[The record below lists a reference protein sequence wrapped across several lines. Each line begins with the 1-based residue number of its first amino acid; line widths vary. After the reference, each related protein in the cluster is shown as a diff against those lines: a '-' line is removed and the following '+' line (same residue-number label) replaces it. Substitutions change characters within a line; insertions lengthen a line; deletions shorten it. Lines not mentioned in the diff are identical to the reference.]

1 MNGIMFRFISWIF
14 TQQLNAIKKK
24 TILSFVFSKGKF
36 LKFRL
41 CTKNNYLKKKNVTIP
56 ESIRMLM
63 WIYFKYKHIRN

>member
-1 MNGIMFRFISWIF
+1 MNSIMFVSFREYLLNSRMQQKKSIS
-14 TQQLNAIKKK
+14 
-24 TILSFVFSKGKF
+24 SFVFSKGKF

>member
-1 MNGIMFRFISWIF
+1 MQQKKSIS
-14 TQQLNAIKKK
+14 
-24 TILSFVFSKGKF
+24 SFVFSKGKF